1 MNRFKSI
8 AFISGLVALA
18 CVSPSCLDE
27 NDDNV
32 ALYRPTALV
41 TVRPAADGTFSMQLD
56 DVTTLLPANVKT
68 SPFGAKEVRALVNYN
83 DNGETGSVR
92 TVHINWMDS
101 IRTKNTVP
109 SLGDENDLRYGKDPI
124 EVVRDWVTVA
134 EDGYLT
140 LRIRTLWGTA
150 NNRHYI
156 NLLTGVNPENPY
168 ELELR
173 HDAKGDV
180 NGVTGDALIAFRL
193 ADLPAADANPVKIK
207 LNWMSFS
214 GKKSAEFELGR
225 AQQNPTATTD
235 KSTHDDLVD

>member
-8 AFISGLVALA
+8 AFISSLVALA
-18 CVSPSCLDE
+18 SVSPSCLDE

-56 DVTTLLPANVKT
+56 DVTTLLPSNVKT

-92 TVHINWMDS
+92 AVHINWMDS

>member
-41 TVRPAADGTFSMQLD
+41 TVRPASDGSFSMQLD

-92 TVHINWMDS
+92 AVHINWMDS
-101 IRTKNTVP
+101 IRTKNAVP

-134 EDGYLT
+134 EDGY
-140 LRIRTLWGTA
+140 
-150 NNRHYI
+150 H
-156 NLLTGVNPENPY
+156 
-168 ELELR
+168 
-173 HDAKGDV
+173 H
-180 NGVTGDALIAFRL
+180 AFRPMRIHHSQTFHRQCWHTPCKDRHGNDCQVFL
-193 ADLPAADANPVKIK
+193 LDMGQLDVSGLDAQVCHNT
-207 LNWMSFS
+207 LFAHAM
-214 GKKSAEFELGR
+214 A
-225 AQQNPTATTD
+225 
-235 KSTHDDLVD
+235 